1 MSVLIKGRKKPQNCM
16 MCQFHG
22 FGGYKNELIVCS
34 LTGRSEGHRS
44 NVRGCPL
51 VEVPTPHGRLIDEDT
66 FIREI
71 NNRIDAAIK
80 WGTNAIADRENEIR
94 LRAEQAVATFCEAS
108 LTARKMP
115 TIIEAEEGEA
125 HEQN

>member
-1 MSVLIKGRKKPQNCM
+1 MSILIKGMKMPKGCFDCVFFLPYLDIC
-16 MCQFHG
+16 
-22 FGGYKNELIVCS
+22 KLISVVPKA
-34 LTGRSEGHRS
+34 TMPEE
-44 NVRGCPL
+44 CPL
-51 VEVPTPHGRLIDEDT
+51 VEVPTPHGRLIDEDA

-115 TIIEAEEGEA
+115 IIIEAEEGEA
-125 HEQN
+125 HD